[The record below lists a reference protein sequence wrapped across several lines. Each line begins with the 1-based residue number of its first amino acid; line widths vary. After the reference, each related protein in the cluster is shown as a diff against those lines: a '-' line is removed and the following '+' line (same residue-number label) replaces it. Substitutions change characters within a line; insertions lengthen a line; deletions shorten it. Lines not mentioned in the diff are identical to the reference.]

1 MFNSN
6 SSQLLLIALA
16 ALGLSACAN
25 LSVPTASVLS
35 PLAGVESR
43 YKSITGFDVYRDQQR
58 IHAVFTASPKQGAGT
73 QIAYLYSDDNGL
85 SWSPVQ
91 QIEPA
96 LQGVIESKQGNDIQ
110 IAAVGQQL
118 MISWQTR
125 GEIPGMGPLRVMSS
139 SDGGQHW
146 RQALNPT
153 ASEIDQSHHDLAA
166 DSLGRFH
173 VVWLDDRDENG
184 YQGLRYAQTD
194 DLGQHWQA
202 QQSLD
207 DSSCSCCWNRLIGNA
222 DGQLHVLYRDMAF
235 RDMALM
241 QSTNRG
247 QSWQRLSTVGS
258 FNWKFD
264 GCPHNG
270 GGLSQSDTETLHAL
284 VWTGAEQQA
293 GLYYLRSADLGKN
306 WTQPHAV
313 APGTGAFHADIAA
326 LDAEQIAMV
335 WDAMGPN
342 GSRVLWSLSADHGV
356 SWSEGAVLSLPDIL
370 ASHPRLLATESGWL
384 AFWTEQHSDKT
395 KHWRSAVIQ

>member
-6 SSQLLLIALA
+6 PSQVLLIALA
-16 ALGLSACAN
+16 GLGLSACAS
-25 LSVPTASVLS
+25 LSVPTASVGK
-35 PLAGVESR
+35 PLAELDTL

-58 IHAVFTASPKQGAGT
+58 IHAVFTASLKQAAGT
-73 QIAYLYSDDNGL
+73 QIAYVYSDDSGL

-96 LQGVIESKQGNDIQ
+96 QPGVIESKQGNDIQ
-110 IAAVGQQL
+110 IAAAGEQL

-125 GEIPGMGPLRVMSS
+125 GEIPGMGPLQVMSS

-146 RQALNPT
+146 QQAANPT
-153 ASEIDQSHHDLAA
+153 GSATDQSHHDLAA
-166 DSLGRFH
+166 DRLGRFH
-173 VVWLDDRDENG
+173 LVWLDDRDENG

-207 DSSCSCCWNRLIGNA
+207 DSSCSCCWNRLLVN
-222 DGQLHVLYRDMAF
+222 DYGQLNVLYRDMEF

-241 QSTNRG
+241 QSMNRG
-247 QSWQRLSTVGS
+247 ENWQRLSTVGR

-270 GGLSQSDTETLHAL
+270 GGISQADPETLHAL

-293 GLYYLRSADLGKN
+293 GLYYLRSADFGKN
-306 WTQPHAV
+306 WTAPHPV

-335 WDAMGPN
+335 WDAMGPD
-342 GSRVLWSLSADHGV
+342 GSQVLWSLSADHGV
-356 SWSEGAVLSLPDIL
+356 SWTEGAALSLSGIL
-370 ASHPRLLATESGWL
+370 ASHPRLLATEIGWL